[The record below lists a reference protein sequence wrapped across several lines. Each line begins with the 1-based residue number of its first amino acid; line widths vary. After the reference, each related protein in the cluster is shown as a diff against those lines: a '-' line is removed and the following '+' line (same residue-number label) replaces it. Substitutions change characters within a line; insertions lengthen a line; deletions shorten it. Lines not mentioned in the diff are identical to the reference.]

1 MTYIWASYDHEATE
15 HLRGI
20 LKSERYAAREFQDA
34 LRKLRTNP
42 HITSWRFVRDGIVI
56 AQSKAAQDEPMAQS

>member
-20 LKSERYAAREFQDA
+20 LKSERYAAQEFRDA
-34 LRKLRTNP
+34 IQKLRSNP
-42 HITSWRFVRDGIVI
+42 HITSWRLVRDGIVI
-56 AQSKAAQDEPMAQS
+56 AQTKEAA